1 MKLFGSSVERRE
13 ALFHSS
19 SPNFLL
25 PPDPKHLLGAGASRK
40 PAVNPLSQCTVRVSL
55 TTEEGAGPIDVKIVA
70 LLYVNLQSDDMILRV
85 IFKCGQF
92 Q

>member
-1 MKLFGSSVERRE
+1 MKLFELSVERRE

-25 PPDPKHLLGAGASRK
+25 HLPGAGASRK
-40 PAVNPLSQCTVRVSL
+40 PAGNALSQGTVRVSL
-55 TTEEGAGPIDVKIVA
+55 TTNEGAGPKDVKIVA

-85 IFKCGQF
+85 IFKCGPF